1 MFLGRDRAYKDTSSL
16 NTCIKEKK
24 RRGGEIAFEQDLLK
38 NTETTE
44 ISRERNPT
52 HTATWSQT
60 EFTHLLQRIWKAL
73 VKQIEWKR
81 LWEGLC

>member
-52 HTATWSQT
+52 HTAT
-60 EFTHLLQRIWKAL
+60 
-73 VKQIEWKR
+73 
-81 LWEGLC
+81 